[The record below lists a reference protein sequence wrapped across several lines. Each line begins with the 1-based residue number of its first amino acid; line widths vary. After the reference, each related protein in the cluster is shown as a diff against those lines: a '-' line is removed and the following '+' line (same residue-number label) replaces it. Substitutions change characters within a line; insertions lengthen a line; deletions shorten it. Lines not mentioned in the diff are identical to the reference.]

1 MSGMS
6 IVARDSFFSEDDWD
20 VQAEG
25 NSQVTASFFKD
36 PVEYKSSQGETK
48 RIKKFKII
56 EEEDYSLLVYCAM

>member
-6 IVARDSFFSEDDWD
+6 IAARDSFFSADDWG

-36 PVEYKSSQGETK
+36 PVEYKSSQRETK
-48 RIKKFKII
+48 RIKNLK
-56 EEEDYSLLVYCAM
+56 S